1 MESLKDKAKHYS
13 NAFTGQNV
21 LDDEANR
28 SQKADKIRAVLE
40 HEGVLPGPDL
50 RVLDIGCSHGI
61 ILKRLSREV
70 GYCVGIDIDQYAL
83 SNAVKNVACLRAD
96 AEFLPFRSDC
106 FDVVICNHVYEHT
119 DNPEQLMAE
128 IERVLTSNGVCY
140 FAGPNKY
147 DLIEP
152 HYRLP
157 FLSWLPRALAD
168 SYVRI
173 AGKGTSYPERP
184 YSYSRLK
191 GLLSR
196 FEVKDYTG
204 LILADPVRYRAH
216 DILPPESI
224 KQHLAI
230 LVFKTLPVIFPGFIF
245 LLKKRAR
252 NSP

>member
-21 LDDEANR
+21 LADEANR
-28 SQKADKIRAVLE
+28 TQKAEKIKAVLE

-50 RVLDIGCSHGI
+50 RVLDIGCSHGH
-61 ILKRLSREV
+61 ILKKLSQEV
-70 GYCVGIDIDQYAL
+70 GYCVGIDIDQHVL
-83 SNAVKNVACLRAD
+83 SKAAKNVICFRAD
-96 AEFLPFRSDC
+96 AEHLPFRPAC

-119 DNPEQLMAE
+119 DNPEQLMVE
-128 IERVLTSNGVCY
+128 IERVLTPTGVCY

-152 HYRLP
+152 HYHLP
-157 FLSWLPRALAD
+157 LLSWLPRALAD

-173 AGKGTSYPERP
+173 AGKGNSYPERP

-204 LILADPVRYRAH
+204 MILVDPVRYRAQ

-224 KQHLAI
+224 KQRLAI
-230 LVFKTLPVIFPGFIF
+230 LVFKTLPFMFPGFIF

-252 NSP
+252 NSS